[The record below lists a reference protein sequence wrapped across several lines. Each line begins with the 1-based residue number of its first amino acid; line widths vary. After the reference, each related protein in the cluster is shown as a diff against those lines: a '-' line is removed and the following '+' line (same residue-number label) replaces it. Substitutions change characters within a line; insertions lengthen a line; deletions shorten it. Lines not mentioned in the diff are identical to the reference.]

1 MLCVEWHSTNTL
13 HQYAI
18 NNHNDKTPNSEDK
31 LSTTYIVLFDMKS
44 SEQDTCLEQTFI
56 SSLSVFFYLYECKCE
71 SICTLCTIR
80 TSDLVALFMYIKL
93 IEASYLFFVV

>member
-31 LSTTYIVLFDMKS
+31 PSTNYIVLFDMKS

-56 SSLSVFFYLYECKCE
+56 SSLSVFFIFMNVNVNQSAHFVQLEQV
-71 SICTLCTIR
+71 ILLHFLCI
-80 TSDLVALFMYIKL
+80 
-93 IEASYLFFVV
+93 

>member
-31 LSTTYIVLFDMKS
+31 PSTNYIVLFDMKS
-44 SEQDTCLEQTFI
+44 SEQDTCLEQAFI
-56 SSLSVFFYLYECKCE
+56 SSLSVFFIFMNVNVNQSAHFVQLEQV
-71 SICTLCTIR
+71 ILLHFLCI
-80 TSDLVALFMYIKL
+80 
-93 IEASYLFFVV
+93 